1 MARRIGSIL
10 HGACGDYYWQATSLK
25 LLAERNPGTN
35 LCLFAAAPD
44 RLTEFQKL
52 DFSFAECFLP
62 WEKLPATPVDEFLQ
76 YQVFDSELK
85 QDVLEHLPSDL
96 LAKIDRTRNRI
107 FWDDLKGLL
116 PLNSSQRLQLSAAGC
131 QEVRLAME
139 QYGIPENLFRTR
151 KTVAFVWR
159 YRAWGSAV
167 KPIGQPPPEALVEK
181 YSRVFRRLIDE
192 FDCHVLITGMNPV
205 TDETNRHGLDPKY
218 ARFGL
223 DLPAERCT
231 YLQGMGRNW
240 VADLDILS
248 RCTAAAVM
256 ASGISE
262 ALDTHRG
269 GGAILM
275 DPPLHYVLVLLKYRV
290 ALFDYMTPR
299 GFWRIWSRPHSAGRL
314 YRWIAEDL
322 RRAQK

>member
-1 MARRIGSIL
+1 MAQKIGSIL
-10 HGACGDYYWQATSLK
+10 HGAYGDYYWQATSLK
-25 LLAERNPGTN
+25 LLLERNPGTQ
-35 LCLFAAAPD
+35 LYLFSADPA
-44 RLTEFQKL
+44 RLPPLQKF
-52 DFSFAECFLP
+52 DFSFAECFLS
-62 WEKLPATPVDEFLQ
+62 WEEMPSTPVDEFLQ
-76 YQVFDSELK
+76 YQVLDSELK
-85 QDVLEHLPSDL
+85 LDVLDHLPADP

-107 FWDDLKGLL
+107 FYDDLRGLL
-116 PLNSSQRLQLSAAGC
+116 PLPAAHRLRLSDEGR

-167 KPIGQPPPEALVEK
+167 KPIGQPSAESLVDK
-181 YSRVFRRLIDE
+181 YSRVFRRLIND
-192 FDCHVLITGMNPV
+192 FDCHVLITGMNPASQA
-205 TDETNRHGLDPKY
+205 TDLSRAGPKY
-218 ARFGL
+218 APFGL

-231 YLQGMGRNW
+231 YLQARNW
-240 VADLDILS
+240 VADLEILS
-248 RCTAAAVM
+248 RCTSAAVM

>member
-1 MARRIGSIL
+1 MAQKIGSIL
-10 HGACGDYYWQATSLK
+10 HGAYGDYYWQATSLK
-25 LLAERNPGTN
+25 LFVDQNPGTQ
-35 LCLFAAAPD
+35 LYLFCADPAR
-44 RLTEFQKL
+44 RLPLQNL
-52 DFSFAECFLP
+52 DFSFAECFLS
-62 WEKLPATPVDEFLQ
+62 WEEMQSTPVDEFLQ

-139 QYGIPENLFRTR
+139 QYGIPEDLFRTR

-159 YRAWGSAV
+159 YRGWGSAV
-167 KPIGQPPPEALVEK
+167 KPIGQPSPEALVEK

-205 TDETNRHGLDPKY
+205 LDETNRHGLDPKY

-223 DLPAERCT
+223 DLPADRCT
-231 YLQGMGRNW
+231 YLQARNW
-240 VADLDILS
+240 VADLEILS
-248 RCTAAAVM
+248 RCNSAAVM

-269 GGAILM
+269 GGAILL
-275 DPPLHYVLVLLKYRV
+275 DPPLHYVLMLLKYRV

-299 GFWRIWSRPHSAGRL
+299 GFWRTWSRPHSTGRL

-322 RRAQK
+322 RRAEK